1 MGTLASSVQKQQEAA
16 VARPLDAVAAAI
28 VVVLCMSWGFNQVAV
43 KLALPD
49 VPPLLQATIRSVIA
63 AVLVALWAR
72 WRGISFSLRDG
83 TLLPG
88 LIAGALFGLEFV
100 FIYRGLLWTTAS
112 RAVLFIYLTPV
123 LVAIGARWFL
133 PGDRFRLSQWA
144 GLALSFAG
152 IALAFGLPAPAA
164 DPRQMLGDLMMICA
178 AISWAATTLV
188 IKASTLNSARYEKT
202 SLYQLVVSVVVLAV
216 AALAFGESIVRAPSN
231 LAIASLAYQSLWVA
245 SISYVVWFALVQRY
259 SASRLSAFTFLTP
272 LFGVAAGHLVLDE
285 PLTPAFAVAAALVA
299 AGLVLVNRPR

>member
-1 MGTLASSVQKQQEAA
+1 MLKQQEAA

-43 KLALPD
+43 KLAIPD
-49 VPPLLQATIRSVIA
+49 IPPLLQATIRSVIA

-88 LIAGALFGLEFV
+88 IVAGALFGLEFV

-112 RAVLFIYLTPV
+112 RAVLFIYLAPV
-123 LVAIGARWFL
+123 LVVIGARWLL
-133 PGDRFRLSQWA
+133 PGDQFRLSQWL
-144 GLALSFAG
+144 GLAVSFAG

-178 AISWAATTLV
+178 AVSWAATTLV
-188 IKASTLNSARYEKT
+188 IKASTLNQAPFEKT
-202 SLYQLVVSVVVLAV
+202 SLYQLVVS
-216 AALAFGESIVRAPSN
+216 
-231 LAIASLAYQSLWVA
+231 IA
-245 SISYVVWFALVQRY
+245 
-259 SASRLSAFTFLTP
+259 
-272 LFGVAAGHLVLDE
+272 
-285 PLTPAFAVAAALVA
+285 
-299 AGLVLVNRPR
+299 